1 MTPLDLQD
9 ELAKVIEELFSGYD
23 YRLPGGG
30 RSKLNIF
37 TQHIPINQTDDEEE
51 PVPYIIVRLS
61 SGDDDGT
68 RDSYNTV
75 RVLIIAGIFDD
86 SLEAQGHRDISNI
99 FQMIYQRFHE
109 NPSLSKA
116 RYSGEFHW
124 ALQEDNYYPYYFGA
138 CSMEFYIAAIRRE
151 DEFA

>member
-75 RVLIIAGIFDD
+75 RVLIIAGDN
-86 SLEAQGHRDISNI
+86 SRYLR
-99 FQMIYQRFHE
+99 RFFGSTGT
-109 NPSLSKA
+109 P
-116 RYSGEFHW
+116 G
-124 ALQEDNYYPYYFGA
+124 YF
-138 CSMEFYIAAIRRE
+138 
-151 DEFA
+151 